1 MRQYGLIGF
10 PLGHS
15 FSQRYF
21 AEKFQKEGIDN
32 CSYTNFPI
40 ETIEKIEDI
49 LHEVSTYGRVIS
61 KKAYGNWKKKQL
73 SKWEDEIKRLAIKAE
88 QQQIMEEKEAAKA
101 KLDLWSSIKSANDL
115 RKLQRTSEKLS
126 DANLAEQRQAR
137 IEQEQAEKTAEFTG
151 KTTFKESP
159 KIYGNSYTRTLPDGT
174 KIRGK
179 YTIVPAESLIPSHDP
194 NNNWETT
201 EGFPTVD
208 GVNVNDRDYKN
219 DVQARRVTEQMASNY
234 GGQAIENVPVVS
246 SDGVVYD
253 GNGRTIAGQIAAQNG
268 TDAEYIQQLN
278 ENASNYG
285 FTQEQIAS
293 VNNPR
298 LVLVLDEDLPYN
310 TDTFAKFNAQE
321 KKTQSSTEKS
331 VAAGKRMTESVVNQ
345 ISDVLDSYS
354 NIESLFGSEKATA
367 DLLKVLQDNGIIQP
381 TEIAGLT
388 ENGLFSA
395 AGREYI
401 TSLVL
406 GSIFSEDAVRRM
418 GNNLSLKNGILR
430 AVPAILENRKLGEY
444 SLIDE
449 INEAITLLYEAR
461 ANNMALPLYLRQTNA
476 FDETPMDKFSE
487 FSQLL
492 ASQLDAGVAKF
503 RELLDLYNNSA
514 KDHIGGQ
521 QAIFGEITKEDVKQS
536 IIELYGKRGQNQET
550 GSSET
555 ETVNP
560 LQIVQGSEQ
569 TEQQSEAAEIKEDV
583 SVDIP
588 IVQYVMQQQN
598 KLSEQVAENISQAE
612 SEVNTNPTE
621 AQKEAG
627 NYKKGHVKIDGYD
640 ITIEQPKGSTRSGVD
655 ENGNKWETKMNNTY
669 GYIRGTQSV
678 DSDHIDV
685 FLSDNPTEGNV
696 YVVDQINQET
706 GEFDEHKVMYG
717 FNSMEEAREAYLS
730 NYSEGWKIGAITE
743 VRKDEFKKW
752 IDSSKRKTKP
762 FSEYS
767 SVNKTAGQNEADVQK
782 SISTSI
788 ESTMTDSQKL
798 AFDAISEMLDKAG
811 IPVETLTDEQMNQ
824 LANGASL
831 MTVYH
836 GSGAEFEAF
845 DHSFMGTGEG
855 AQAYGW
861 GSYVTEVK
869 GIGKTYAERTIKD
882 KYKENRIINELARNT
897 LKTNNGD
904 KYASLEYLN
913 SLLTETWSD
922 KKRIRG
928 QIKVIKLGKKLPEGN
943 VFLYTVEIPD
953 NTGENYL
960 EWEGRADKIID
971 KVGITVEEYETNDIS
986 TGRDVY
992 EYLNHKLGSDKA
1004 ASEILSK
1011 AGFVGISYPA
1021 QFRSGGRSDGARNY
1035 VIFNEEDL
1043 KIKDRISFMRKK
1055 KKSAPDTR
1063 LPEDESSFKG
1073 TVVSSTDGTNILNN
1087 LDNLA
1092 KDQEKSIDNR
1102 TRSFLGN
1109 VAKTL
1114 GARHYGSNSQYAAVE
1129 KDIAYLR

>member
-1 MRQYGLIGF
+1 
-10 PLGHS
+10 
-15 FSQRYF
+15 
-21 AEKFQKEGIDN
+21 
-32 CSYTNFPI
+32 
-40 ETIEKIEDI
+40 
-49 LHEVSTYGRVIS
+49 
-61 KKAYGNWKKKQL
+61 
-73 SKWEDEIKRLAIKAE
+73 
-88 QQQIMEEKEAAKA
+88 
-101 KLDLWSSIKSANDL
+101 
-115 RKLQRTSEKLS
+115 
-126 DANLAEQRQAR
+126 
-137 IEQEQAEKTAEFTG
+137 
-151 KTTFKESP
+151 
-159 KIYGNSYTRTLPDGT
+159 
-174 KIRGK
+174 
-179 YTIVPAESLIPSHDP
+179 
-194 NNNWETT
+194 
-201 EGFPTVD
+201 
-208 GVNVNDRDYKN
+208 
-219 DVQARRVTEQMASNY
+219 
-234 GGQAIENVPVVS
+234 
-246 SDGVVYD
+246 
-253 GNGRTIAGQIAAQNG
+253 
-268 TDAEYIQQLN
+268 
-278 ENASNYG
+278 
-285 FTQEQIAS
+285 
-293 VNNPR
+293 
-298 LVLVLDEDLPYN
+298 
-310 TDTFAKFNAQE
+310 
-321 KKTQSSTEKS
+321 
-331 VAAGKRMTESVVNQ
+331 
-345 ISDVLDSYS
+345 
-354 NIESLFGSEKATA
+354 
-367 DLLKVLQDNGIIQP
+367 
-381 TEIAGLT
+381 
-388 ENGLFSA
+388 
-395 AGREYI
+395 
-401 TSLVL
+401 
-406 GSIFSEDAVRRM
+406 
-418 GNNLSLKNGILR
+418 
-430 AVPAILENRKLGEY
+430 
-444 SLIDE
+444 
-449 INEAITLLYEAR
+449 
-461 ANNMALPLYLRQTNA
+461 
-476 FDETPMDKFSE
+476 
-487 FSQLL
+487 
-492 ASQLDAGVAKF
+492 
-503 RELLDLYNNSA
+503 
-514 KDHIGGQ
+514 
-521 QAIFGEITKEDVKQS
+521 
-536 IIELYGKRGQNQET
+536 
-550 GSSET
+550 
-555 ETVNP
+555 
-560 LQIVQGSEQ
+560 
-569 TEQQSEAAEIKEDV
+569 
-583 SVDIP
+583 
-588 IVQYVMQQQN
+588 MQQQN

-730 NYSEGWKIGAITE
+730 NYSEGWKIGTITE

-1055 KKSAPDTR
+1055 RNQHQTPGYRK
-1063 LPEDESSFKG
+1063 
-1073 TVVSSTDGTNILNN
+1073 TNL
-1087 LDNLA
+1087 LSKAL
-1092 KDQEKSIDNR
+1092 
-1102 TRSFLGN
+1102 
-1109 VAKTL
+1109 
-1114 GARHYGSNSQYAAVE
+1114 
-1129 KDIAYLR
+1129 